1 MKIKQQKQIR
11 KYLIEEF
18 GLDKGNVLFDKQE
31 KMLDELIKNA
41 KNKSENQ
48 IKTLVQTILP
58 RIALYKA
65 MLKSDLA
72 NDEIYKYMRRH
83 TEEPVKYIVCN
94 GDEGDPGAFMVRSI
108 MEGNPHSVLEGM
120 MIAGAAT
127 GATDARKPA
136 SDGSR

>member
-72 NDEIYKYMRRH
+72 NDEIYKYICM
-83 TEEPVKYIVCN
+83 K
-94 GDEGDPGAFMVRSI
+94 
-108 MEGNPHSVLEGM
+108 
-120 MIAGAAT
+120 
-127 GATDARKPA
+127 
-136 SDGSR
+136 